1 MPNSSSNKCSIKKI
15 DLCSIDIKLYKN
27 LAFGTIFIS
36 IVFMIIAR
44 LQPFF
49 DRGSLVYTLLGIC
62 GSTLSAI
69 LLAYLIDVSNTKKQN
84 ELLNKIRAE
93 TLYPVFFCL
102 SILFTTMP
110 CFLLLL
116 QIRKDKDNTEQ
127 NLLTWQ
133 KWCDLYIQHIK
144 NLSKDIENNY
154 KIYGD
159 TAGNIKLFQ
168 ERALNVANEIQVL
181 LDKKTFFRQQKLFSL
196 EDINALA
203 TIQYM
208 MQHLANINNDDISVF
223 ASVLEAHIPMLQ
235 QQIDTFKDF
244 SEINNTKFNNHNY
257 IQII

>member
-27 LAFGTIFIS
+27 IAFGTIFIS

-102 SILFTTMP
+102 SILFTTIP
-110 CFLLLL
+110 DFFWLL
-116 QIRKDKDNTEQ
+116 QIKKDSNNTEQ
-127 NLLTWQ
+127 DLFTWG
-133 KWCDLYIQHIK
+133 KWYDLYIQHIK
-144 NLSKDIENNY
+144 SLSKDIENNS
-154 KIYGD
+154 D
-159 TAGNIKLFQ
+159 TYDNTVRNIKLFQ
-168 ERALNVANEIQVL
+168 ARALNVGGKIQVI
-181 LDKKTFFRQQKLFSL
+181 LDKKTFFRQHKLFSS

-203 TIQYM
+203 TIQYT
-208 MQHLANINNDDISVF
+208 MQHLTNNKQISDF
-223 ASVLEAHIPMLQ
+223 DAILEANFLMLQ
-235 QQIDTFKDF
+235 QQIEIFKDF
-244 SEINNTKFNNHNY
+244 SEINNIKFNHNNH

>member
-1 MPNSSSNKCSIKKI
+1 
-15 DLCSIDIKLYKN
+15 
-27 LAFGTIFIS
+27 
-36 IVFMIIAR
+36 
-44 LQPFF
+44 
-49 DRGSLVYTLLGIC
+49 
-62 GSTLSAI
+62 
-69 LLAYLIDVSNTKKQN
+69 
-84 ELLNKIRAE
+84 
-93 TLYPVFFCL
+93 
-102 SILFTTMP
+102 MP

-144 NLSKDIENNY
+144 SLSKDIENNY

-159 TAGNIKLFQ
+159 TASNIKLFQ

-208 MQHLANINNDDISVF
+208 MQHLANINNDDISIF

-244 SEINNTKFNNHNY
+244 SEINNIKFNNHNY